1 MVKQTVKDIASWR
14 KERNGMTQKEL
25 AMRSGV
31 TERTIANYEKDATKL
46 QDARYMTVN
55 RIAEALE
62 ITTDQ
67 IFLGYNSEKPKL
79 VNS

>member
-1 MVKQTVKDIASWR
+1 
-14 KERNGMTQKEL
+14 
-25 AMRSGV
+25 MRSGV

-67 IFLGYNSEKPKL
+67 IFRLYFGKTEVS
-79 VNS
+79 